1 MDISAIQAK
10 LLLSQIG
17 GAKELTKANV
27 AQNTKVIQKEQKK
40 GTDSKYTENEIN
52 DRADI
57 SQEAVSRFYN
67 EMDKNVNDSM
77 ENNNYDKNS
86 QTTTI
91 IHFKIQMP
99 ICTKE
104 LVELIKGH
112 ARFLNSRLLKPV

>member
-17 GAKELTKANV
+17 GTKELTKANV

-86 QTTTI
+86 QTTTNNTL
-91 IHFKIQMP
+91 Q
-99 ICTKE
+99 
-104 LVELIKGH
+104 
-112 ARFLNSRLLKPV
+112 NSDAYMYKRACRAYKRAC